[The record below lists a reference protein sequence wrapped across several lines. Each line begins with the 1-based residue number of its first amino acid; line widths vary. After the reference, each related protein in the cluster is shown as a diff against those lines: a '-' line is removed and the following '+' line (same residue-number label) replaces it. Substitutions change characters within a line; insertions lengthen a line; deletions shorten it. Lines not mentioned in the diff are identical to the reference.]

1 MSDLCTMLDTVFVK
15 VEDLRILPWLSLLKW
30 MLMSKMF
37 IERLRLK
44 VSGCALKGLLEPEL
58 NRKWG
63 ISVMVIINLF
73 KNCFDTCLFT
83 DIWLAKYV
91 LICKHADDY
100 WFQRVKLKMC
110 TSGLT
115 FFFVVVVKRVHLCGV
130 EGSNLY
136 MCVIKKNRSKT
147 DHLVNLIRYPCLLI
161 FGNKSSFLR
170 ISINIKL
177 LHLVP

>member
-1 MSDLCTMLDTVFVK
+1 MASIHLLPSPGYPLFVPYRGAWMWHDTALLNPAFFFFFFLNLILAGNGHAFTHFCCYGFRSGSCLMHMLDTVFVK

-115 FFFVVVVKRVHLCGV
+115 FFC
-130 EGSNLY
+130 
-136 MCVIKKNRSKT
+136 C
-147 DHLVNLIRYPCLLI
+147 C
-161 FGNKSSFLR
+161 
-170 ISINIKL
+170 
-177 LHLVP
+177 